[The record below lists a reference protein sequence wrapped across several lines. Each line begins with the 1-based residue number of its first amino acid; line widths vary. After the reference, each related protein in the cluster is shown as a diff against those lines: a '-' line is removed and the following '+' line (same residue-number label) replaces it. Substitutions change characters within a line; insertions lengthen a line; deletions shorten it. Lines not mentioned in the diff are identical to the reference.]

1 MATEPVGPDP
11 ATPPAATT
19 ASGSMF
25 YNLGRGAKLVAL
37 LFFFLPWVTV
47 SCAGQELVSMSG
59 YDLAM
64 GSVSVTNPMTGASET
79 PPGAGERD
87 LPVIAAAALILLALG
102 ATFVLARGTGT
113 LVGAGGA
120 LLAALLISYTVFVR
134 LPGKMREGPAGGA
147 GADAS
152 AMGMNEQQLAEMI
165 QVNHATG
172 FWLTL
177 LALAAAIALN
187 LMARR
192 SP

>member
-11 ATPPAATT
+11 AAPPAGNA
-19 ASGSMF
+19 ARGSLF

-37 LFFFLPWVTV
+37 LLFFLPWVTV
-47 SCAGQELVSMSG
+47 SCAGQELASMSG

-64 GSVSVTNPMTGASET
+64 GSVTVTNPMTGASET

-87 LPVIAAAALILLALG
+87 VPVIAAAALIVLALG
-102 ATFVLARGTGT
+102 ATFVLARGAGA
-113 LVGAGGA
+113 LVGAAGA

-134 LPGKMREGPAGGA
+134 IPGKMESGPGA
-147 GADAS
+147 GADA
-152 AMGMNEQQLAEMI
+152 AAAGMNEQQLAELI

-177 LALAAAIALN
+177 LALATAIALN